1 MKILTGSCGVGV
13 TEIGIAANNVK
24 DLCPLTQNVREVSSV
39 SPVTFLVR
47 QQNKTAWNTYNL
59 CD

>member
-1 MKILTGSCGVGV
+1 MALMKILTGSCGVGV

-47 QQNKTAWNTYNL
+47 QQNKTA
-59 CD
+59 